1 MNIKTLRI
9 PKSLCPFWVIFLGR
23 FWIWICGVEEQE
35 QEQEEGGWRQRRDVL
50 GLEGEN
56 EGRTG
61 ESDTRIPEA
70 QAEKFCLLILANR
83 STLVF
88 ASCRFISD
96 HSVAQLPQPQV

>member
-1 MNIKTLRI
+1 MGFS
-9 PKSLCPFWVIFLGR
+9 PSDLCPFGVIFLGR

-35 QEQEEGGWRQRRDVL
+35 EQEEQEEGGWRQRRDVL

-88 ASCRFISD
+88 ASCRFISA
-96 HSVAQLPQPQV
+96 HSIAQVPQLQV